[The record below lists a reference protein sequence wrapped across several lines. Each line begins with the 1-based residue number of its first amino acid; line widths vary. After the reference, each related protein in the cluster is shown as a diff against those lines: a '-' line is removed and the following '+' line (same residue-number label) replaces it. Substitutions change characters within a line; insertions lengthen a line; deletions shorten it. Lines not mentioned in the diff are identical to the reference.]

1 MKKIT
6 LLLFAFSLLKL
17 NAQSFYKGALI
28 LDAGG
33 GLEIFN
39 TRSTYVEKSTGQS
52 RSDEDKDGNSN
63 FTLGAEYG
71 ILKNLGVGLRSKS
84 NNYFVEKDSTS
95 GTKGSVKSND
105 VLVLVNYHVVSKNK
119 FDLVV
124 GANFGY
130 SGIKY
135 HFNDPKNTQVK
146 GSGLY
151 YSFYVDP
158 RIYFGRFGLNLNLG
172 LPFVNYPKL
181 TSGSEDFKNAFS
193 SLSLKGSPG
202 VCWNIGIQFRLM
214 SAIQN

>member
-1 MKKIT
+1 MKKII
-6 LLLFAFSLLKL
+6 LLLFVFSAIKI
-17 NAQSFYKGALI
+17 NAQSFYKGALVI
-28 LDAGG
+28 DAGG

-39 TRSTYVEKSTGQS
+39 TKATSVEKTSGKSET
-52 RSDEDKDGNSN
+52 DEDKAGNSN
-63 FTLGAEYG
+63 FILGAEYG
-71 ILKNLGVGLRSKS
+71 ILKNLGVGVRYKN
-84 NNYFVEKDSTS
+84 NNYFVEKDSAS
-95 GTKGSVKSND
+95 GTTGSVKSND
-105 VLVLVNYHVVSKNK
+105 MLVLVNYHVISKKK

-135 HFNDPKNTQVK
+135 QFNDSRNTQIK

-158 RIYFGRFGLNLNLG
+158 RLYFGRFGLNLNLG

-181 TSGSEDFKNAFS
+181 TSNSTDFNNTFS

-202 VCWNIGIQFRLM
+202 VCWSLGVQFRFM
-214 SAIQN
+214 DAAE